1 MAQEKIGN
9 TGVVYRMKVEMQLG
23 SEKLSI
29 ETGKVAKQADGA
41 VWVQYG
47 GTVVLVTV
55 VADDS
60 EHDLDFFPLTVDYRE
75 RAYATGRIPTVYG
88 RREPRPGTSEQL
100 VARLIDHCIRPLFP
114 KDFKAEVQVLCNV
127 FSSDGIHPAD
137 VPALIGTS
145 AALTI
150 SDIPFNGPV
159 AAVTVGKAEN
169 QLIINPTYEELHA
182 SDIELFVS
190 GKADAVMSVEGG
202 GNEIPDD
209 EVIET
214 IIAAHA
220 QIKEVIKL
228 QEGLAAGCSNAKR
241 DYTSK
246 TVEADLSDRVRNLAT
261 SRIRESIGMADKKL
275 REDYLEQVQEEV
287 LSEILENTPEDA
299 DPNTAKDAISVLSDI
314 EKEEMRQAILT
325 EGKRVD
331 GRGVTDIRSI
341 SGEIALL
348 PHAHGSA
355 LFSRGQTQALCVTTL
370 GTSGDEDVQ
379 RGLDGEARRSFF
391 LHYNFPPFSTG
402 EVKRMMGPGRREIG
416 HGALAEKAL
425 EPVIPEKD
433 EFHYTIRIV
442 SEILESNA
450 SSSMA
455 TVCGATLALL
465 DAGVPIKRPVAG
477 IGVGLI
483 KEGEQEAILTDM
495 LGTEDFLGDMDFKV
509 AGTSEGVTAIQMD
522 IKIEGVPPELMRR
535 AIHQAK
541 EARLSVIEQMNA
553 VIAQPRAELSPYAPR
568 IHSLQ
573 IAQQKIKD
581 LIGPRGKT
589 VQGLQEETSTTINI
603 EDDGTVEI
611 AATSAEDVKR
621 AEEKIR
627 AITAMPEIGKEYTG
641 KVVRTASFG
650 AFVEILPGKDGL
662 VHISQMGDGYVR
674 RAEDVMQVGDEVTVR
689 ILTIDDQDRVD
700 LALVAA
706 GGVPVE
712 DLKIE
717 SNEDRESS
725 SDWNTSRDR
734 DSRDGGRSNY
744 RDNRDS
750 REYRDRRGNDSRD
763 RRGNRYE
770 QRDNSR
776 DFRDRNSPRIP
787 KGRSR

>member
-1 MAQEKIGN
+1 
-9 TGVVYRMKVEMQLG
+9 MKVEMQLG

-75 RAYATGRIPTVYG
+75 RGYATGRIPTVYG

-100 VARLIDHCIRPLFP
+100 IARLIDHCIRPLFP
-114 KDFKAEVQVLCNV
+114 KDFKAEVQILCNV

-145 AALTI
+145 AALSI

-159 AAVTVGKAEN
+159 AAVTVGKIEN
-169 QLIINPTYEELHA
+169 ELIINPSYEELHA
-182 SDIELFVS
+182 SEMELFVS
-190 GKADAVMSVEGG
+190 GKADAVMSVEGSG
-202 GNEIPDD
+202 HEIPED
-209 EVIET
+209 EVIDT
-214 IIAAHA
+214 IVTAHA
-220 QIKEVIKL
+220 QIKEIIKL
-228 QEGLAAGCSNAKR
+228 QEGLAAVCSNAKR
-241 DYTSK
+241 DYAAKDIES
-246 TVEADLSDRVRNLAT
+246 DLSSRVRNLAT

-287 LSEILENTPEDA
+287 LSEILEDTPEET
-299 DPNTAKDAISVLSDI
+299 DPNAAKDTISILSEI
-314 EKEEMRQAILT
+314 EKEEMREAILT
-325 EGKRVD
+325 QGKRVD
-331 GRGVTDIRSI
+331 GRGVTDIRPI
-341 SGEIALL
+341 SGEVALL
-348 PHAHGSA
+348 PHTHGSA
-355 LFSRGQTQALCVTTL
+355 LFTRGQTQALCVTTL

-379 RGLDGEARRSFF
+379 RGLDGEARHSFF

-416 HGALAEKAL
+416 HGALAQKAL
-425 EPVIPEKD
+425 EPVIPEKED
-433 EFHYTIRIV
+433 FHYTIRVV

-455 TVCGATLALL
+455 SVCGATLALL
-465 DAGVPIKRPVAG
+465 DAGVPLKRAVAG

-522 IKIEGVPPELMRR
+522 IKIDGVSPELMRR

-541 EARLSVIEQMNA
+541 EARLAVIDQMNA
-553 VIAQPRAELSPYAPR
+553 VIAEPRAELSPYAPR

-589 VQGLQEETSTTINI
+589 VQGIQEETNTTINI

-621 AEEKIR
+621 AEEKVL

-641 KVVRTASFG
+641 KVVRTAPFG

-689 ILTIDDQDRVD
+689 ILTIDEQDRVD
-700 LALVAA
+700 LTLVAA

-712 DLKIE
+712 ELNIE
-717 SNEDRESS
+717 SNDEREFSTDREG
-725 SDWNTSRDR
+725 SRDYR
-734 DSRDGGRSNY
+734 DTGRSGY
-744 RDNRDS
+744 RDNR
-750 REYRDRRGNDSRD
+750 GDSRD
-763 RRGNRYE
+763 RRGNDTRERRNNRYD
-770 QRDNSR
+770 QRDNTR
-776 DFRDRNSPRIP
+776 DFRNRRSPRIP
-787 KGRSR
+787 KGRPR

>member
-1 MAQEKIGN
+1 
-9 TGVVYRMKVEMQLG
+9 MKVEMQLG

-75 RAYATGRIPTVYG
+75 RAYAGGRIPTVYG

-127 FSSDGIHPAD
+127 FSSDGVHPAD

-145 AALTI
+145 AALSI

-159 AAVTVGKAEN
+159 AAVTVGRVED

-182 SDIELFVS
+182 SDMELFVS
-190 GKADAVMSVEGG
+190 GKADAVMSVEGSG
-202 GNEIPDD
+202 HEIPED
-209 EVIET
+209 EVIDT
-214 IIAAHA
+214 IITAHG

-228 QEGLAAGCSNAKR
+228 QEGLAAGCSHTKR
-241 DYTSK
+241 DYTAKS
-246 TVEADLSDRVRNLAT
+246 VGSDLSERVRNLAT
-261 SRIRESIGMADKKL
+261 SRIRESIGMADKKS
-275 REDYLEQVQEEV
+275 REDYLEQVQEEI
-287 LSEILENTPEDA
+287 LSEILGETLEDV
-299 DPNTAKDAISVLSDI
+299 DPNATKDTISIFSEI

-325 EGKRVD
+325 QGKRVD
-331 GRGVTDIRSI
+331 GRGVTDIRPI
-341 SGEIALL
+341 AGEVALL
-348 PHAHGSA
+348 PYTHGSA
-355 LFSRGQTQALCVTTL
+355 LFTRGQTQALCVTTL

-379 RGLDGEARRSFF
+379 RGLDGEARRAFF

-402 EVKRMMGPGRREIG
+402 EVKRMMAPGRREIG

-425 EPVIPEKD
+425 EPVIPEKE
-433 EFHYTIRIV
+433 EFHYTIRVV

-465 DAGVPIKRPVAG
+465 DAGVPLKRPVAG

-495 LGTEDFLGDMDFKV
+495 IGTEDFLGDMDFKV

-522 IKIEGVPPELMRR
+522 IKIAGVTPELMRR

-541 EARLSVIEQMNA
+541 EARLAVIEQMNA
-553 VIAQPRAELSPYAPR
+553 VISQPRAELSPYAPR
-568 IHSLQ
+568 IYNLQ

-589 VQGLQEETSTTINI
+589 VQGIQEETNTTINI

-611 AATSAEDVKR
+611 AATRAEDVKR
-621 AEEKIR
+621 AEERIR

-706 GGVPVE
+706 NGVPVE
-712 DLKIE
+712 ELNTE
-717 SNEDRESS
+717 SSGDREPS
-725 SDWNTSRDR
+725 SDWNASRE
-734 DSRDGGRSNY
+734 SRDGGGRSNN
-744 RDNRDS
+744 RDNRDN
-750 REYRDRRGNDSRD
+750 REYRDRRGNDNRD
-763 RRGNRYE
+763 RRGGGNRYE
-770 QRDNSR
+770 QRNNSR
-776 DFRDRNSPRIP
+776 DYRDRRSPRIP

>member
-1 MAQEKIGN
+1 
-9 TGVVYRMKVEMQLG
+9 MKVEMQLG
-23 SEKLSI
+23 NEKLSI
-29 ETGKVAKQADGA
+29 ETGKVAKQADGS

-55 VADDS
+55 VADDA

-145 AALTI
+145 AALSI

-159 AAVTVGKAEN
+159 AAVTVGKIEN
-169 QLIINPTYEELHA
+169 ELIINPTYEELHA
-182 SDIELFVS
+182 SDMELFVS
-190 GKADAVMSVEGG
+190 GKVDAVMSVEGG
-202 GNEIPDD
+202 GHEIPED
-209 EVIET
+209 EVIDT
-214 IIAAHA
+214 IIAAHT
-220 QIKEVIKL
+220 QIQEVIKL
-228 QEGLAAGCSNAKR
+228 QEGLAAGCSNTKR
-241 DYTSK
+241 DYASK
-246 TVEADLSDRVRNLAT
+246 TVEAELSDRVRNLAT
-261 SRIRESIGMADKKL
+261 SRIRESIGMADKQS
-275 REDYLEQVQEEV
+275 RQDYLEQVQADV
-287 LSEILENTPEDA
+287 LSEILEDA
-299 DPNTAKDAISVLSDI
+299 PDDTDPNASKDTISILSEI

-341 SGEIALL
+341 AGEVALL
-348 PHAHGSA
+348 PHTHGSA
-355 LFSRGQTQALCVTTL
+355 LFTRGQTQALCVTTL

-379 RGLDGEARRSFF
+379 RGLDGEARRAFF

-402 EVKRMMGPGRREIG
+402 EVKRMIGPGRREIG
-416 HGALAEKAL
+416 HGALAESAL
-425 EPVIPEKD
+425 KPVIPNKD
-433 EFHYTIRIV
+433 EFHYTIRVV

-465 DAGVPIKRPVAG
+465 DAGVPIKKPVAG

-483 KEGEQEAILTDM
+483 KEGEQEVILTDM
-495 LGTEDFLGDMDFKV
+495 LGTEDFLGDMDFKI
-509 AGTSEGVTAIQMD
+509 AGTSDGVTAIQMD
-522 IKIEGVPPELMRR
+522 IKIDGVTPELMRR
-535 AIHQAK
+535 AIHQAR
-541 EARLSVIEQMNA
+541 EARLAVIEQMNA

-568 IHSLQ
+568 IYSVQ
-573 IAQQKIKD
+573 IPQQKIKD

-589 VQGLQEETSTTINI
+589 VQGIQEETNTTINI

-627 AITAMPEIGKEYTG
+627 IITAMPEIGKEYTG

-689 ILTIDDQDRVD
+689 ILTIDEQDRVD

-712 DLKIE
+712 ELNIE
-717 SNEDRESS
+717 SSDDRESS
-725 SDWNTSRDR
+725 SDWNPPR
-734 DSRDGGRSNY
+734 DSRDSGRSNY
-744 RDNRDS
+744 RDNRD
-750 REYRDRRGNDSRD
+750 YRGDYRGDRRGNDNRD

-770 QRDNSR
+770 QRDNYR
-776 DFRDRNSPRIP
+776 DFRDRRSPRLP

>member
-1 MAQEKIGN
+1 
-9 TGVVYRMKVEMQLG
+9 LG

-55 VADDS
+55 VADDA

-114 KDFKAEVQVLCNV
+114 KDFKAEVQILCNV

-145 AALTI
+145 AALSI

-159 AAVTVGKAEN
+159 AAVTVGKIEDR
-169 QLIINPTYEELHA
+169 LIINPTYEELHA
-182 SDIELFVS
+182 SSMELFVS
-190 GKADAVMSVEGG
+190 GKSDAVMSVEGG
-202 GNEIPDD
+202 GHEIPED
-209 EVIET
+209 EVIDT
-214 IIAAHA
+214 ISTAHT
-220 QIKEVIKL
+220 QIQEIIKL
-228 QEGLAAGCSNAKR
+228 QEGLAAGCSTEKR
-241 DYTSK
+241 DYAAKS
-246 TVEADLSDRVRNLAT
+246 VESDLSSRVRDLAT

-275 REDYLEQVQEEV
+275 REDYLEQVQAEV
-287 LSEILENTPEDA
+287 LSEILEDTPEEA
-299 DPNTAKDAISVLSDI
+299 DSNATKDTISILSDI
-314 EKEEMRQAILT
+314 EKEEMREAILT
-325 EGKRVD
+325 QGKRVD
-331 GRGVTDIRSI
+331 GRGVTDIRPI
-341 SGEIALL
+341 SGEVALL
-348 PHAHGSA
+348 PHTHGSS

-416 HGALAEKAL
+416 HGALAQKAL
-425 EPVIPEKD
+425 EPVIPNKED
-433 EFHYTIRIV
+433 FHYTIRVV

-465 DAGVPIKRPVAG
+465 DAGVPLKRAVAG

-522 IKIEGVPPELMRR
+522 IKIEGVTPELMRR
-535 AIHQAK
+535 AIHQAR

-553 VIAQPRAELSPYAPR
+553 VIAEPRAELSPYAPR
-568 IHSLQ
+568 IYSLQ

-589 VQGLQEETSTTINI
+589 VQGIQEETSTTINI

-611 AATSAEDVKR
+611 AATSAEDVRR

-627 AITAMPEIGKEYTG
+627 TITAMPEIGKEYTG
-641 KVVRTASFG
+641 KVVRTAPFG

-689 ILTIDDQDRVD
+689 ILTIDEQDRVD
-700 LALVAA
+700 LTLVAA
-706 GGVPVE
+706 GGVPVAE
-712 DLKIE
+712 LNIGSE
-717 SNEDRESS
+717 ENREFG
-725 SDWNTSRDR
+725 SDWNAPR
-734 DSRDGGRSNY
+734 DSRDSGRSNY

-750 REYRDRRGNDSRD
+750 RDSRDSRDYRDRRSNDNRE
-763 RRGNRYE
+763 RRGNRYD
-770 QRDNSR
+770 QRDNPR
-776 DFRDRNSPRIP
+776 DFRNQRSPRIP

>member
-1 MAQEKIGN
+1 
-9 TGVVYRMKVEMQLG
+9 MKVEMQLG

-29 ETGKVAKQADGA
+29 ETGKVAQQADGA

-88 RREPRPGTSEQL
+88 RREPRPGSSEQL

-127 FSSDGIHPAD
+127 FSSDGVHPAD

-145 AALTI
+145 AALSI

-159 AAVTVGKAEN
+159 AAVTVGRIEDR
-169 QLIINPTYEELHA
+169 LIINPTYEELQA
-182 SDIELFVS
+182 SDMELFVS

-202 GNEIPDD
+202 GHEIPED
-209 EVIET
+209 EVIDT
-214 IIAAHA
+214 IITAHA
-220 QIKEVIKL
+220 EIKEIIKL
-228 QEGLAAGCSNAKR
+228 QEGLAAGCSNTKR
-241 DYTSK
+241 DYDAKS
-246 TVEADLSDRVRNLAT
+246 VESDLSDRVRNLAT

-275 REDYLEQVQEEV
+275 REDYLEQVQEDV
-287 LSEILENTPEDA
+287 LSEILEEAPEDV
-299 DPNTAKDAISVLSDI
+299 DQDTAKDAISVLSEI

-341 SGEIALL
+341 SGEVALL
-348 PHAHGSA
+348 PYTHGSA
-355 LFSRGQTQALCVTTL
+355 LFSRGQTQALCATTL

-379 RGLDGEARRSFF
+379 RGLSGEARRSFF

-425 EPVIPEKD
+425 EPVIPDKE

-465 DAGVPIKRPVAG
+465 DAGVPLKRAVAG

-509 AGTSEGVTAIQMD
+509 AGTSEGVTAVQMD
-522 IKIEGVPPELMRR
+522 IKIDGVTPELMRR

-541 EARLSVIEQMNA
+541 EARLAVIEQMNA

-568 IHSLQ
+568 IHSIQ

-589 VQGLQEETSTTINI
+589 VQGLQEETNTTINI

-611 AATSAEDVKR
+611 AATSAEDVKN

-689 ILTIDDQDRVD
+689 ILTIDEQDRVD

-706 GGVPVE
+706 NGVPVE
-712 DLKIE
+712 ELNTE
-717 SNEDRESS
+717 SSEDREF
-725 SDWNTSRDR
+725 TPREPRDGGRPNYRENR
-734 DSRDGGRSNY
+734 DSRDY
-744 RDNRDS
+744 RDN
-750 REYRDRRGNDSRD
+750 RRGNDSRD
-763 RRGNRYE
+763 RRGGNRYD

-776 DFRDRNSPRIP
+776 DYRGDRRSSPRLP

>member
-1 MAQEKIGN
+1 
-9 TGVVYRMKVEMQLG
+9 MKVEMQLG

-114 KDFKAEVQVLCNV
+114 KDFKAEVQILCNV
-127 FSSDGIHPAD
+127 FSSDGVHPAD

-145 AALTI
+145 AALSI

-159 AAVTVGKAEN
+159 AAVTVGKVEN
-169 QLIINPTYEELHA
+169 ELIINPTYEELHA
-182 SDIELFVS
+182 SDMELFVS

-202 GNEIPDD
+202 GKEIPED
-209 EVIET
+209 EVIDT
-214 IIAAHA
+214 IITAHA
-220 QIKEVIKL
+220 QIKEIIKL
-228 QEGLAAGCSNAKR
+228 QEGLAAGCSNTKR

-246 TVEADLSDRVRNLAT
+246 SVESNLSDRVRNLAT
-261 SRIRESIGMADKKL
+261 SRIRESIGMSDKKS
-275 REDYLEQVQEEV
+275 REDYLEQVQAEV
-287 LSEILENTPEDA
+287 LSEILEDTPEDV
-299 DPNTAKDAISVLSDI
+299 DPNAAKDTISILSEI

-341 SGEIALL
+341 SGEVALL
-348 PHAHGSA
+348 PHTHGSA

-425 EPVIPEKD
+425 EPIIPDKE

-483 KEGEQEAILTDM
+483 KEDEQEAILTDM

-509 AGTSEGVTAIQMD
+509 AGTSEGVTAVQMD
-522 IKIEGVPPELMRR
+522 IKIDGVTPELMRR

-568 IHSLQ
+568 IYSLQ

-589 VQGLQEETSTTINI
+589 VQGIQEETSTTINI

-706 GGVPVE
+706 GGVPVAE
-712 DLKIE
+712 LNIE
-717 SNEDRESS
+717 SNEDREYS
-725 SDWNTSRDR
+725 SDWNASRESRDGG
-734 DSRDGGRSNY
+734 GGRSNY
-744 RDNRDS
+744 RDNRDN

>member
-1 MAQEKIGN
+1 
-9 TGVVYRMKVEMQLG
+9 MKVEMQLG

-75 RAYATGRIPTVYG
+75 RAYANGRIPTVYG
-88 RREPRPGTSEQL
+88 RREPRPGSSEQL

-114 KDFKAEVQVLCNV
+114 KDFKAEVQILCNV
-127 FSSDGIHPAD
+127 FSSDGVHPAD

-145 AALTI
+145 AALSI

-159 AAVTVGKAEN
+159 AAVTVGRIEDR
-169 QLIINPTYEELHA
+169 LIINPTYEELNA
-182 SDIELFVS
+182 SNMELFVS

-202 GNEIPDD
+202 GHEIPED
-209 EVIET
+209 EVIDT
-214 IIAAHA
+214 IITAHA
-220 QIKEVIKL
+220 HIQEIIKL
-228 QEGLAAGCSNAKR
+228 QEGLAAGCSNTKR
-241 DYTSK
+241 DYTTDSVK
-246 TVEADLSDRVRNLAT
+246 SDLSTRVRDIAT
-261 SRIRESIGMADKKL
+261 SRIRESIGMADKKS
-275 REDYLEQVQEEV
+275 REDYLEQVQEDV
-287 LSEILENTPEDA
+287 LSEILEVAPEDV
-299 DPNTAKDAISVLSDI
+299 DPNATKDTISILSEI

-331 GRGVTDIRSI
+331 GRGVTDIRTI
-341 SGEIALL
+341 SGEVSLL
-348 PHAHGSA
+348 PYTHGSA

-425 EPVIPEKD
+425 EPVIPNKED
-433 EFHYTIRIV
+433 FHYTIRIV

-509 AGTSEGVTAIQMD
+509 AGTSEGVTAVQMD
-522 IKIEGVPPELMRR
+522 IKIEGVTPELMRR

-541 EARLSVIEQMNA
+541 EARLAVIEQMNA
-553 VIAQPRAELSPYAPR
+553 VIAQPRPELSPYAPR

-621 AEEKIR
+621 AEEKIL

-689 ILTIDDQDRVD
+689 ILTIDEQDRVD

-706 GGVPVE
+706 NGVPVE
-712 DLKIE
+712 ELNIE
-717 SNEDRESS
+717 SSDDREFSP
-725 SDWNTSRDR
+725 REP
-734 DSRDGGRSNY
+734 RDGGRSNY

-750 REYRDRRGNDSRD
+750 RDYRDNRRGNDSRD
-763 RRGNRYE
+763 RRGGGGRYD
-770 QRDNSR
+770 QRDNR
-776 DFRDRNSPRIP
+776 DYRDRRSSPRLP

>member
-1 MAQEKIGN
+1 
-9 TGVVYRMKVEMQLG
+9 
-23 SEKLSI
+23 
-29 ETGKVAKQADGA
+29 
-41 VWVQYG
+41 
-47 GTVVLVTV
+47 
-55 VADDS
+55 
-60 EHDLDFFPLTVDYRE
+60 
-75 RAYATGRIPTVYG
+75 
-88 RREPRPGTSEQL
+88 
-100 VARLIDHCIRPLFP
+100 
-114 KDFKAEVQVLCNV
+114 V
-127 FSSDGIHPAD
+127 FSSDGVHPAD

-145 AALTI
+145 AALSI

-159 AAVTVGKAEN
+159 AAVTVGKVEDR
-169 QLIINPTYEELHA
+169 LIINPTYEELHA
-182 SDIELFVS
+182 SSMELFVS

-202 GNEIPDD
+202 GHEIPED
-209 EVIET
+209 EVIDT

-220 QIKEVIKL
+220 QIQEVIKL
-228 QEGLAAGCSNAKR
+228 QEGLAAGCSNTKR
-241 DYTSK
+241 DYASK
-246 TVEADLSDRVRNLAT
+246 SVASNLSSRVRDLAT

-275 REDYLEQVQEEV
+275 REDYLEQVQETV
-287 LSEILENTPEDA
+287 LSEILEDTLEET
-299 DPNTAKDAISVLSDI
+299 DPNATKDTISILSEI
-314 EKEEMRQAILT
+314 EKEEMREAILS

-331 GRGVTDIRSI
+331 GRGLTDIRSI
-341 SGEIALL
+341 SGEVALL
-348 PHAHGSA
+348 PHTHGSA

-379 RGLDGEARRSFF
+379 RGLDGEARRAFY

-416 HGALAEKAL
+416 HGSLAQKAL
-425 EPVIPEKD
+425 ESVIPSKE

-465 DAGVPIKRPVAG
+465 DAGVPLKRPVAG

-509 AGTSEGVTAIQMD
+509 AGTSEGVTAVQMD
-522 IKIEGVPPELMRR
+522 IKIEGVTPELMRR
-535 AIHQAK
+535 AIHQAR

-553 VIAQPRAELSPYAPR
+553 VIAEPRAELSPYAPR
-568 IHSLQ
+568 IYSLQ

-589 VQGLQEETSTTINI
+589 VQGLQEETNTTINI

-611 AATSAEDVKR
+611 AATSAENVKR

-627 AITAMPEIGKEYTG
+627 AITAMPEIEKEYTG
-641 KVVRTASFG
+641 KVVRTAPFG
-650 AFVEILPGKDGL
+650 AFVEILPNKDGL

-689 ILTIDDQDRVD
+689 VLTIDEQDRVD
-700 LALVAA
+700 LTLVAV

-712 DLKIE
+712 ELTIE
-717 SNEDRESS
+717 SNEDREASP
-725 SDWNTSRDR
+725 DWNASREPR
-734 DSRDGGRSNY
+734 DSGRPNY

-750 REYRDRRGNDSRD
+750 REYRGERRSNDTRERRG
-763 RRGNRYE
+763 GRYE

-776 DFRDRNSPRIP
+776 DFRNQRSPRIP

>member
-1 MAQEKIGN
+1 
-9 TGVVYRMKVEMQLG
+9 MKVEMQLG

-55 VADDS
+55 VADDA

-114 KDFKAEVQVLCNV
+114 KDFKAEVQILCNV

-145 AALTI
+145 AALSI

-159 AAVTVGKAEN
+159 AAVTVGKIEDR
-169 QLIINPTYEELHA
+169 LIINPTYEELHA
-182 SDIELFVS
+182 SSMELFVS
-190 GKADAVMSVEGG
+190 GKSDAVMSVEGG
-202 GNEIPDD
+202 GHEIPED
-209 EVIET
+209 EVIDT
-214 IIAAHA
+214 ISTAHT
-220 QIKEVIKL
+220 QIQEIIKL
-228 QEGLAAGCSNAKR
+228 QEGLAAGCSTEKR
-241 DYTSK
+241 DYAAKS
-246 TVEADLSDRVRNLAT
+246 VESDLSSRVRHLAT

-275 REDYLEQVQEEV
+275 REDYLEQVQAEV
-287 LSEILENTPEDA
+287 LSEILEDTPEEVDSNA
-299 DPNTAKDAISVLSDI
+299 TKDTISILSDI
-314 EKEEMRQAILT
+314 EKEEMREAILT
-325 EGKRVD
+325 QGKRVD
-331 GRGVTDIRSI
+331 GRGVTDIRPI
-341 SGEIALL
+341 SGEVALL
-348 PHAHGSA
+348 PHTHGSS

-416 HGALAEKAL
+416 HGALAQKAL
-425 EPVIPEKD
+425 EPVIPNKED
-433 EFHYTIRIV
+433 FHYTIRVV

-465 DAGVPIKRPVAG
+465 DAGVPLKRAVAG

-522 IKIEGVPPELMRR
+522 IKIEGVTPELMRR
-535 AIHQAK
+535 AIHQAR

-553 VIAQPRAELSPYAPR
+553 VIAEPRAELSPYAPR
-568 IHSLQ
+568 IYSLQ

-589 VQGLQEETSTTINI
+589 VQGIQEETSTTINI

-611 AATSAEDVKR
+611 AATSAEDVRR

-641 KVVRTASFG
+641 KVVRTAPFG

-689 ILTIDDQDRVD
+689 ILTIDEQDRVD
-700 LALVAA
+700 LTLVAA
-706 GGVPVE
+706 GGVPVAE
-712 DLKIE
+712 LNIGSE
-717 SNEDRESS
+717 ENREFG
-725 SDWNTSRDR
+725 SDWNAPR
-734 DSRDGGRSNY
+734 DSRDSGRSNY

-750 REYRDRRGNDSRD
+750 RDSRDYRDRRSNDNRE
-763 RRGNRYE
+763 RRGNRYD

-776 DFRDRNSPRIP
+776 DFRNQRSPRIP

>member
-1 MAQEKIGN
+1 
-9 TGVVYRMKVEMQLG
+9 MKVEMQLG

-55 VADDS
+55 VADDI
-60 EHDLDFFPLTVDYRE
+60 EQDLDFFPLTVDYRE

-100 VARLIDHCIRPLFP
+100 IARLIDHCIRPLFP
-114 KDFKAEVQVLCNV
+114 KDFKAEVQILCNV

-145 AALTI
+145 AALSI

-159 AAVTVGKAEN
+159 AAVTVGKVEDR
-169 QLIINPTYEELHA
+169 LVINPSYEELHA
-182 SDIELFVS
+182 SSMELFVS

-202 GNEIPDD
+202 GHEIPED

-214 IIAAHA
+214 IITAHS
-220 QIKEVIKL
+220 QIQEIIKL

-241 DYTSK
+241 DYTAKS
-246 TVEADLSDRVRNLAT
+246 VESNLSSRVRHLAT

-275 REDYLEQVQEEV
+275 REDYLEQVQEAV
-287 LSEILENTPEDA
+287 LSEILEDIPEET
-299 DPNTAKDAISVLSDI
+299 DPNATKDTISILSEI
-314 EKEEMRQAILT
+314 EKEEMREAILT
-325 EGKRVD
+325 QGKRVD
-331 GRGVTDIRSI
+331 GRGVTDIRPI
-341 SGEIALL
+341 SGEVALL
-348 PHAHGSA
+348 PHTHGSS

-416 HGALAEKAL
+416 HGALAQKAL
-425 EPVIPEKD
+425 EPVIPDKEN
-433 EFHYTIRIV
+433 FHYTIRVV

-465 DAGVPIKRPVAG
+465 DAGVPLKRAVAG

-522 IKIEGVPPELMRR
+522 IKIDGVTPELMRR
-535 AIHQAK
+535 AIHQAR

-553 VIAQPRAELSPYAPR
+553 VIAEPRAELSPYAPR
-568 IHSLQ
+568 IYSLQ

-589 VQGLQEETSTTINI
+589 VQGIQEETNTTINI

-641 KVVRTASFG
+641 KVVRTAPFG

-689 ILTIDDQDRVD
+689 ILTIDEQDRVD
-700 LALVAA
+700 LTLVAA
-706 GGVPVE
+706 GGIPVE
-712 DLKIE
+712 ELNIGSTD
-717 SNEDRESS
+717 DREFS
-725 SDWNTSRDR
+725 SDWNAPRESRD
-734 DSRDGGRSNY
+734 SGRSNY

-750 REYRDRRGNDSRD
+750 RDYRDRRSNDSRE

-770 QRDNSR
+770 PRDNSR
-776 DFRDRNSPRIP
+776 DYRNQRSPRIP

>member
-1 MAQEKIGN
+1 
-9 TGVVYRMKVEMQLG
+9 MKVEMQLG

-55 VADDS
+55 VADDA
-60 EHDLDFFPLTVDYRE
+60 EHNLDFFPLTVDYRE

-114 KDFKAEVQVLCNV
+114 KDFKAEVQILCNV

-145 AALTI
+145 AALSI

-159 AAVTVGKAEN
+159 AAVTVGKIEDR
-169 QLIINPTYEELHA
+169 LIINPTYEELHA
-182 SDIELFVS
+182 SSMELFVS
-190 GKADAVMSVEGG
+190 GKSDAVMSVEGG
-202 GNEIPDD
+202 GHEIPED
-209 EVIET
+209 EVIDT
-214 IIAAHA
+214 ISTAHT
-220 QIKEVIKL
+220 QIQEIIKL
-228 QEGLAAGCSNAKR
+228 QEGLAAGCSTAKR
-241 DYTSK
+241 DYAPKS
-246 TVEADLSDRVRNLAT
+246 VESDLSSRVRHLAT

-275 REDYLEQVQEEV
+275 REDYLEQVQAEV
-287 LSEILENTPEDA
+287 LSEILEDTPEEV
-299 DPNTAKDAISVLSDI
+299 DPNATKDTISILSEI
-314 EKEEMRQAILT
+314 EKEEMREAILT
-325 EGKRVD
+325 QGKRVD
-331 GRGVTDIRSI
+331 GRGVTDIRPI
-341 SGEIALL
+341 SGEVALL
-348 PHAHGSA
+348 PHTHGSS

-416 HGALAEKAL
+416 HGALAQKAL
-425 EPVIPEKD
+425 EPVIPNKED
-433 EFHYTIRIV
+433 FHYTIRVV

-465 DAGVPIKRPVAG
+465 DAGVPLKRAVAG

-522 IKIEGVPPELMRR
+522 IKIEGVTPELMRR
-535 AIHQAK
+535 AIHQAR

-553 VIAQPRAELSPYAPR
+553 VIAEPRAELSPYAPR
-568 IHSLQ
+568 IYSLQ

-589 VQGLQEETSTTINI
+589 VQGIQEETSTTINI

-611 AATSAEDVKR
+611 AATSAEDVRR

-641 KVVRTASFG
+641 KVVRTAPFG

-689 ILTIDDQDRVD
+689 ILTIDEQDRVD
-700 LALVAA
+700 LTLVAA
-706 GGVPVE
+706 GGVPVAE
-712 DLKIE
+712 LNIGSDD
-717 SNEDRESS
+717 NREFG
-725 SDWNTSRDR
+725 SDWNAPR
-734 DSRDGGRSNY
+734 DSRDSGRSNY

-750 REYRDRRGNDSRD
+750 RDYRDRRSNDNRE
-763 RRGNRYE
+763 RRGNRYD

-776 DFRDRNSPRIP
+776 DFRNQRSPRIP

>member
-1 MAQEKIGN
+1 
-9 TGVVYRMKVEMQLG
+9 MKVEMQLG

-114 KDFKAEVQVLCNV
+114 KDFKAEVQILCNV
-127 FSSDGIHPAD
+127 FSSDGVHPAD

-145 AALTI
+145 AALSI

-159 AAVTVGKAEN
+159 AAVTVGRIEDR
-169 QLIINPTYEELHA
+169 LIINPTYEELHA
-182 SDIELFVS
+182 SDMELFVS

-202 GNEIPDD
+202 GHEIPED
-209 EVIET
+209 EVIDT
-214 IIAAHA
+214 IITAHA
-220 QIKEVIKL
+220 EIKEIIKL
-228 QEGLAAGCSNAKR
+228 QEGLAAGCSNTKR
-241 DYTSK
+241 DYTAKS
-246 TVEADLSDRVRNLAT
+246 VESDLSNRVRNLAT
-261 SRIRESIGMADKKL
+261 SRIRESIGMADKKS

-287 LSEILENTPEDA
+287 LSEILEETPEES
-299 DPNTAKDAISVLSDI
+299 DPNAAKDTISILSEI

-341 SGEIALL
+341 SGEVSLL
-348 PHAHGSA
+348 PHTHGSA

-425 EPVIPEKD
+425 EPVIPNKE
-433 EFHYTIRIV
+433 EFHYTIRVV

-465 DAGVPIKRPVAG
+465 DAGVPIKNPVAG

-509 AGTSEGVTAIQMD
+509 AGTSEGVTAVQMD
-522 IKIEGVPPELMRR
+522 IKIEGVTPELMRR

-541 EARLSVIEQMNA
+541 EARLAVIEQMNA

-568 IHSLQ
+568 IHSIQ

-589 VQGLQEETSTTINI
+589 VQGIQEETNTTINI
-603 EDDGTVEI
+603 DDDGRVEI

-621 AEEKIR
+621 AEERIR

-674 RAEDVMQVGDEVTVR
+674 RAEDVMQVGDEVIVR
-689 ILTIDDQDRVD
+689 ILTIDEQDRVD

-706 GGVPVE
+706 NGIPVE
-712 DLKIE
+712 ELNIE
-717 SNEDRESS
+717 SSDDRDFSH
-725 SDWNTSRDR
+725 R
-734 DSRDGGRSNY
+734 DSRDTGRSNY

-750 REYRDRRGNDSRD
+750 RDYRDRRGSDSRD
-763 RRGNRYE
+763 RRSGRYD
-770 QRDNSR
+770 QRDSR
-776 DFRDRNSPRIP
+776 DYRDRRSSPRLP
-787 KGRSR
+787 KGRPR

>member
-1 MAQEKIGN
+1 
-9 TGVVYRMKVEMQLG
+9 MKVEMQLG

-60 EHDLDFFPLTVDYRE
+60 EHNLDFFPLTVDYRE
-75 RAYATGRIPTVYG
+75 RAYAGGRIPTVYG

-127 FSSDGIHPAD
+127 FSSDGVHPAD

-145 AALTI
+145 AALSI

-159 AAVTVGKAEN
+159 AAVTVGKAED
-169 QLIINPTYEELHA
+169 QLIINPTYEQLHA
-182 SDIELFVS
+182 SDMELFVS
-190 GKADAVMSVEGG
+190 GKMDAVMSVEGG
-202 GNEIPDD
+202 GHEIPED
-209 EVIET
+209 EVIDT
-214 IIAAHA
+214 IITAHD

-228 QEGLAAGCSNAKR
+228 QEGLAAGCSNTKR
-241 DYTSK
+241 DYASNS
-246 TVEADLSDRVRNLAT
+246 VESGLNDQVRSLAT
-261 SRIRESIGMADKKL
+261 SRIQESIGMADKKS
-275 REDYLEQVQEEV
+275 REDYLEQVQADV
-287 LSEILENTPEDA
+287 LSEIFEVTPEDG
-299 DPNTAKDAISVLSDI
+299 DPNAAKDAISVLSEI

-325 EGKRVD
+325 QGKRVD
-331 GRGVTDIRSI
+331 GRGLTDIRSI
-341 SGEIALL
+341 SGEVALL
-348 PHAHGSA
+348 PHTHGSA
-355 LFSRGQTQALCVTTL
+355 LFTRGQTQALCVTTL

-379 RGLDGEARRSFF
+379 RGLDGEARSAFY

-416 HGALAEKAL
+416 HGALAQKAL
-425 EPVIPEKD
+425 EPVIPTKE
-433 EFHYTIRIV
+433 EFHYTIRLV

-465 DAGVPIKRPVAG
+465 DAGVPIKNPVAG

-509 AGTSEGVTAIQMD
+509 AGTSEGVTAVQMD
-522 IKIEGVPPELMRR
+522 IKIEGVTPELMRR

-541 EARLSVIEQMNA
+541 EARLAVIEQMNA

-568 IHSLQ
+568 IYSLQ
-573 IAQQKIKD
+573 IATQKIKD

-589 VQGLQEETSTTINI
+589 VQGIQEETNTTINI
-603 EDDGTVEI
+603 EDDGTVEV

-641 KVVRTASFG
+641 KVVRIASFG

-706 GGVPVE
+706 RGIPVE
-712 DLKIE
+712 ELNIE
-717 SNEDRESS
+717 SSEDRESS
-725 SDWNTSRDR
+725 SSDWNASREPR
-734 DSRDGGRSNY
+734 EGGRPNY

-750 REYRDRRGNDSRD
+750 RDNRDRRGNDNRD
-763 RRGNRYE
+763 RRGGNRYD

-776 DFRDRNSPRIP
+776 DVRDRRSSPRLP

>member
-1 MAQEKIGN
+1 
-9 TGVVYRMKVEMQLG
+9 MKVEMQLG

-60 EHDLDFFPLTVDYRE
+60 GHDLDFFPLTVDYRE
-75 RAYATGRIPTVYG
+75 RGYATGRIPTVYG

-100 VARLIDHCIRPLFP
+100 IARLIDHCIRPLFP

-145 AALTI
+145 AALSI

-159 AAVTVGKAEN
+159 AAVTVGKIEN
-169 QLIINPTYEELHA
+169 ELIINPSYEELHA
-182 SDIELFVS
+182 SEMELFVS
-190 GKADAVMSVEGG
+190 GKADAVMSVEGSG
-202 GNEIPDD
+202 HEIPDD
-209 EVIET
+209 EVIDT
-214 IIAAHA
+214 IVAAHA

-228 QEGLAAGCSNAKR
+228 QEGLAAVCSNAKR
-241 DYTSK
+241 DYAAKDIES
-246 TVEADLSDRVRNLAT
+246 DLSSRVRNLAT

-287 LSEILENTPEDA
+287 LSEILEDIPEET
-299 DPNTAKDAISVLSDI
+299 DPNATKDTISILSEI
-314 EKEEMRQAILT
+314 EKEEMREAILT

-331 GRGVTDIRSI
+331 GRGVTDIRPI
-341 SGEIALL
+341 SGEVALL
-348 PHAHGSA
+348 PHTHGSA
-355 LFSRGQTQALCVTTL
+355 LFTRGQTQALCVTTL

-379 RGLDGEARRSFF
+379 RGLDGEARHSFF

-416 HGALAEKAL
+416 HGALAQKAL
-425 EPVIPEKD
+425 EPVIPEKED
-433 EFHYTIRIV
+433 FHYTIRVV

-455 TVCGATLALL
+455 SVCGATLALL
-465 DAGVPIKRPVAG
+465 DAGVPLKRPVAG

-483 KEGEQEAILTDM
+483 KEADQEAILTDM

-522 IKIEGVPPELMRR
+522 IKIDGVSPELMRR
-535 AIHQAK
+535 AIHQAR
-541 EARLSVIEQMNA
+541 EARLAVIEQMSA
-553 VIAQPRAELSPYAPR
+553 VIAEPRAELSPYAPR

-589 VQGLQEETSTTINI
+589 VQGIQEETNTTINI

-621 AEEKIR
+621 AEEKVL

-641 KVVRTASFG
+641 KVVRTAPFG

-689 ILTIDDQDRVD
+689 ILTIDEQDRVD
-700 LALVAA
+700 LTLVAA

-712 DLKIE
+712 ELNIE
-717 SNEDRESS
+717 SNDDREFSS
-725 SDWNTSRDR
+725 EREGPRDYR
-734 DSRDGGRSNY
+734 DTGRSSGY

-750 REYRDRRGNDSRD
+750 RDRRGNDTRD
-763 RRGNRYE
+763 RRNSRYD
-770 QRDNSR
+770 QRDNTR
-776 DFRDRNSPRIP
+776 DFRNRRSPRIP
-787 KGRSR
+787 KGRPR

>member
-1 MAQEKIGN
+1 
-9 TGVVYRMKVEMQLG
+9 MKVEMQLG

-60 EHDLDFFPLTVDYRE
+60 EHNLDFFPLTVDYRE
-75 RAYATGRIPTVYG
+75 RAYAGGRIPTVYG

-114 KDFKAEVQVLCNV
+114 KDFNAEVQVLCNV
-127 FSSDGIHPAD
+127 FSSDGVHPAD

-145 AALTI
+145 AALSI

-159 AAVTVGKAEN
+159 AAVTVGKAED
-169 QLIINPTYEELHA
+169 QLIINPTYEQLHA
-182 SDIELFVS
+182 SDMELFVS
-190 GKADAVMSVEGG
+190 GKMDAVMSVEGG
-202 GNEIPDD
+202 GSEIPED
-209 EVIET
+209 EVIDT
-214 IIAAHA
+214 IITAHD

-228 QEGLAAGCSNAKR
+228 QEGLAAGCSNTKR
-241 DYTSK
+241 DYASK
-246 TVEADLSDRVRNLAT
+246 SVESGLNDQVRSLAT
-261 SRIRESIGMADKKL
+261 SRIRESIGMVDKKS
-275 REDYLEQVQEEV
+275 REDYLEQVQEDV
-287 LSEILENTPEDA
+287 LSEIFEVMPEDS
-299 DPNTAKDAISVLSDI
+299 DPNAAKDAISVLSEI

-325 EGKRVD
+325 QGKRVD

-341 SGEIALL
+341 SGEVALL
-348 PHAHGSA
+348 PHTHGSA
-355 LFSRGQTQALCVTTL
+355 LFTRGQTQALCVTTL

-379 RGLDGEARRSFF
+379 RGLDGEARSAFY

-416 HGALAEKAL
+416 HGALAQKAL
-425 EPVIPEKD
+425 EPVIPNKE
-433 EFHYTIRIV
+433 EFHYTIRMV
-442 SEILESNA
+442 AEILESNA

-509 AGTSEGVTAIQMD
+509 AGTSEGVTAVQMD
-522 IKIEGVPPELMRR
+522 IKIEGVTPELMRR
-535 AIHQAK
+535 AIHQSK
-541 EARLSVIEQMNA
+541 EARLAVIEQMNA
-553 VIAQPRAELSPYAPR
+553 VIAEPRAELSPYAPR
-568 IHSLQ
+568 IYSLQ
-573 IAQQKIKD
+573 IATQKIKD

-589 VQGLQEETSTTINI
+589 VQGIQEETNTTINI
-603 EDDGTVEI
+603 EDDGTVEV
-611 AATSAEDVKR
+611 AAMSAEDVKR

-627 AITAMPEIGKEYTG
+627 AITAMPEIDKEYTG
-641 KVVRTASFG
+641 KVVRIASFG

-689 ILTIDDQDRVD
+689 VLTIDDQDRVD

-706 GGVPVE
+706 RGVPVE
-712 DLKIE
+712 ELKVE
-717 SNEDRESS
+717 SSEDRESS
-725 SDWNTSRDR
+725 SSDWNASREPR
-734 DSRDGGRSNY
+734 EGGRPNY

-750 REYRDRRGNDSRD
+750 RDNRDRRGNDNRD
-763 RRGNRYE
+763 RRGGNRYD

-776 DFRDRNSPRIP
+776 DVRDRRSSPRLP